1 MKRITS
7 IILSIVILITATV
20 SVSAAV
26 SFGHNHTYTDIST
39 DDWFYEDIKWVV
51 ENYLSEND
59 LMSGGDPRPFRPN
72 ELLTRCDAVLFFYSV
87 MLCPDVETVSDGAA
101 WRSEVAGK
109 YYEKAVTWAYS
120 ADIIDGFPDG
130 TFRPNELVT
139 REQLSKM
146 VARFAAYHEVYKK
159 TETDLSK
166 FTDGAKVAK
175 WAREDVEFS
184 VGNGIIIGRTV
195 KKLDPKGT
203 ATRAECC
210 TMIRRFV
217 ETFGIEK

>member
-1 MKRITS
+1 M
-7 IILSIVILITATV
+7 ILITATV

-72 ELLTRCDAVLFFYSV
+72 EL
-87 MLCPDVETVSDGAA
+87 
-101 WRSEVAGK
+101 
-109 YYEKAVTWAYS
+109 
-120 ADIIDGFPDG
+120 
-130 TFRPNELVT
+130 VT

-146 VARFAAYHEVYKK
+146 VGRFAAYHEVYKK

-210 TMIRRFV
+210 TMLRRFV